1 MRSYVPKKIL
11 TCPEV
16 SFLSLRGYTGP
27 PVVALQRCESEEE
40 IYEATAKAVKMA
52 GIEKVVRS
60 GDRVLLKTNASHPR
74 QVDDGAV
81 VDPRV
86 VLGVAECALES
97 GAREVYI
104 ADASSERAKSTIDVF
119 NSLGYDEVVK
129 KTGANLVDFNLKPYV
144 RAKVPGGGFTYDD
157 YVFNELMTKVD
168 VLISIMK
175 MKTHSEARVAL
186 GMKNLIGL
194 VPFEPVKG
202 YRRWIY
208 MHPGEYVPEDATKI
222 DYKESRARIAARLRW
237 GKSNPKLHG
246 VITDIN
252 LICPISMTVIDGFI
266 GMEGNGPWLGDSI
279 KPKLIL
285 AGFDPLASDSI
296 AATIMGFDPRHIEHF
311 TYAKER
317 GIGEI
322 DPNKIELR
330 GLSIKEARCPFKP
343 GVTDTTLL

>member
-1 MRSYVPKKIL
+1 MRSYVPKKML
-11 TCPEV
+11 PCPEV

-27 PVVALQRCESEEE
+27 AVVALQRCESEEE
-40 IYEATAKAVKMA
+40 ICEATAKAVKMA
-52 GIEKVVRS
+52 GLERVVRS
-60 GDRVLLKTNASHPR
+60 GDRVLLKTNASHPK
-74 QVDDGAV
+74 QKNEGAV

-86 VLGVAECALES
+86 VLSVAECAFES

-104 ADASSERAKSTIDVF
+104 ADGSSERGKSTIDVF
-119 NSLGYDEVVK
+119 NFLGYDEVVK
-129 KTGANLVDFNLKPYV
+129 KTGANLVDLNLKPYV

-157 YVFNELMTKVD
+157 YVFNELITKVD

-208 MHPGEYVPEDATKI
+208 MHPGEYVPEDTIKI
-222 DYKESRARIAARLRW
+222 DYKEFLEKSKERY

-246 VITDIN
+246 VITDVN

-266 GMEGNGPWLGDSI
+266 GMEGNGPWLGDI
-279 KPKLIL
+279 ITPKLIL

-322 DPNKIELR
+322 DPNKIEIR
-330 GLSIKEARCPFKP
+330 CLSIKEARCPFKP
-343 GVTDTTLL
+343 GVTDTILL